1 MKRSSSA
8 RRRKR
13 TVGRRYS
20 SEMRNEMSKTKTGKR
35 LKSPKRA
42 TGRMASKSRAK
53 GKKVLRKAM
62 RK

>member
-1 MKRSSSA
+1 MAMKRSSST

-13 TVGRRYS
+13 PIGRSYS
-20 SEMRNEMSKTKTGKR
+20 SEMRQTKPGKR
-35 LKSPKRA
+35 LKSRKRTA
-42 TGRMASKSRAK
+42 TGVMSKARAK